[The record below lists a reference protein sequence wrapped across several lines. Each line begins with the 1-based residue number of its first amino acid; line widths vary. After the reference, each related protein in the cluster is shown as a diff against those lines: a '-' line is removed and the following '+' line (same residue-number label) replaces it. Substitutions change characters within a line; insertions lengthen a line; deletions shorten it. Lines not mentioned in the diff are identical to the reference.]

1 MVKEIII
8 PRENI
13 AKTEEVRALENKD
26 LAQPAEQQ
34 QQPIT
39 ETVKEAVL
47 PVAHASDKDEQK
59 EGTKQVL
66 G

>member
-34 QQPIT
+34 PIT